1 MNCEKCK
8 ECKYYKVYY
17 HGFGVNMVN
26 LSYRC
31 MWTLKAPENVT
42 ETECN
47 KQEK

>member
-17 HGFGVNMVN
+17 HGNTNF
-26 LSYRC
+26 SYLC
-31 MWTLKAPENVT
+31 LWTLKAPENVT